1 MALGVTGAGKLA
13 FSDPE
18 GGPEE
23 AVTRE
28 GIVCSLGA
36 SEGFLQ
42 DLKRILKDGRVLA
55 KGKRKTTEGGYDC
68 PTHLP
73 RDPTERQTQY
83 WGPER

>member
-1 MALGVTGAGKLA
+1 MKLGVTGAGKLA

-23 AVTRE
+23 VVTRE

-42 DLKRILKDGRVLA
+42 NLKRILKDGRVLA

-68 PTHLP
+68 
-73 RDPTERQTQY
+73 QTQEPQ
-83 WGPER
+83 GETDTVLGS